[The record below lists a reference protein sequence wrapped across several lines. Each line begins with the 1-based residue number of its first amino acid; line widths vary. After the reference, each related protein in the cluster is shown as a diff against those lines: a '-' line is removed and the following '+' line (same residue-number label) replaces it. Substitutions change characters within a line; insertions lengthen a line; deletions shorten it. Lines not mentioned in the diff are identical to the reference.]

1 MQNTRELRRLM
12 RRDESLDADEATRL
26 WGAILDEALDDIE
39 VGAVVG
45 TLAASGE
52 TEAELEGL
60 YRATSA
66 RLAPWSPALRGI
78 VSIPAYGLMPGE
90 VLWVALTAALL
101 RRYGVPVLV
110 HGVLDS
116 PCGLSTARVL
126 RDLGVL
132 PCASLT
138 EADEHLHGGNIAFLP
153 AQLLLPPFAA
163 LIALRGRF
171 GIENS
176 AHVVAQAID
185 PTHGAAVRMTF
196 AMPGRASAAL
206 ERLDAAVETAC
217 VSLAWPAGR
226 SPWHYELRPG
236 IERLAEGRREL
247 LFEADTQE
255 ARASFV
261 PLDEDPR
268 AVAEWVMRVSNGAV
282 PVPIPAL
289 NLVAA
294 CLYAVGQA
302 DSLTQAKAVAAIHA
316 GRLAA

>member
-1 MQNTRELRRLM
+1 MEITRELRRLM
-12 RRDESLDADEATRL
+12 RRDESVDADEATRL
-26 WGAILDEALDDIE
+26 WGAILDEALDDLE
-39 VGAVVG
+39 VGAVIG
-45 TLAASGE
+45 MLAGSGE
-52 TEAELEGL
+52 SDAELAGL

-78 VSIPAYGLMPGE
+78 VSIPAYGHMPGE
-90 VLWVALTAALL
+90 ALWVALAGALL

-132 PCASLT
+132 PCASLA
-138 EADEHLHGGNIAFLP
+138 EAGEHLHAGRIAFLP

-171 GIENS
+171 GIENA

-185 PTHGAAVRMTF
+185 PTHGTAVRMTF
-196 AMPGRASAAL
+196 AMAGRASAAL
-206 ERLDAAVETAC
+206 RRLDPEVQTPC
-217 VSLAWPAGR
+217 VSLDWPAER
-226 SPWHYELRPG
+226 SPWHYELRPC

-255 ARASFV
+255 ARAGFV
-261 PLDEDPR
+261 ALEDDAH
-268 AVAEWVMRVSNGAV
+268 AVADWVARVCNGAV

-302 DSLTQAKAVAAIHA
+302 QSLTQAKAVAAIHA

>member
-1 MQNTRELRRLM
+1 MQITRDLRRLL
-12 RRDESLDADEATRL
+12 RRDESLDVDEATRL
-26 WGAILDEALDDIE
+26 WGAILDESFDDIE
-39 VGAVVG
+39 VGAVIG
-45 TLAASGE
+45 MLAASGE
-52 TEAELEGL
+52 TEPELAGL

-90 VLWVALTAALL
+90 ALWVALAASLL
-101 RRYGVPVLV
+101 RRYGVPVLI

-116 PCGLSTARVL
+116 PCGLSSARVL

-132 PCASLT
+132 PCASLA
-138 EADEHLHGGNIAFLP
+138 EADDQLHAGGIAFLP
-153 AQLLLPPFAA
+153 VQLLLPPFAA

-185 PTHGAAVRMTF
+185 PTHGAAVRMSF

-217 VSLAWPAGR
+217 ISLAWPAGR
-226 SPWHYELRPG
+226 SPWHYELRPC
-236 IERLAEGRREL
+236 IERLAEGRREP
-247 LFEADTQE
+247 LFDADTQE
-255 ARASFV
+255 ARAGFV
-261 PLDEDPR
+261 PLGEDAY
-268 AVAEWVMRVSNGAV
+268 AVADWVMRVSHGAV

-302 DSLTQAKAVAAIHA
+302 GSLPQAKAVAAIHA